1 MKPQEKQ
8 KANLNPIPH
17 DLATLTKCLS
27 IPVVLGGP
35 PYTSPAFMIT
45 ESVPKL
51 WSHIAWEKQMQNSSQ
66 SVAFMSSWHPCRQH
80 PSPVFLPRTTAC
92 ITEALSSSNH
102 LPLAFE
108 PLTVLFSW
116 FCVSNPKRQ
125 VTWEFIQVQYF
136 LKGCGLSEVLSR
148 SYTCENT
155 VILFIRSD
163 TLTTICEV
171 LLQQSIEHVCL
182 HTSINSPVKC
192 SYLQSDKATTP
203 NSILCLSYNLTIF
216 VKSKAKKQTV
226 KMQGVDIACILVL
239 GSHFKTIYSSRAR
252 IIRVEIQCAI

>member
-92 ITEALSSSNH
+92 ITEDLSPQTTSLWHSSPW
-102 LPLAFE
+102 LFRSPDF
-108 PLTVLFSW
+108 VL
-116 FCVSNPKRQ
+116 VIRRDR
-125 VTWEFIQVQYF
+125 
-136 LKGCGLSEVLSR
+136 LR
-148 SYTCENT
+148 EN
-155 VILFIRSD
+155 LF
-163 TLTTICEV
+163 
-171 LLQQSIEHVCL
+171 
-182 HTSINSPVKC
+182 KC
-192 SYLQSDKATTP
+192 SIFWKVVGYPRCWVEVTHVK
-203 NSILCLSYNLTIF
+203 IL
-216 VKSKAKKQTV
+216 
-226 KMQGVDIACILVL
+226 
-239 GSHFKTIYSSRAR
+239 
-252 IIRVEIQCAI
+252 

>member
-1 MKPQEKQ
+1 MRKADAKQ
-8 KANLNPIPH
+8 
-17 DLATLTKCLS
+17 
-27 IPVVLGGP
+27 
-35 PYTSPAFMIT
+35 
-45 ESVPKL
+45 
-51 WSHIAWEKQMQNSSQ
+51 Q
-66 SVAFMSSWHPCRQH
+66 SVSCIHVILASLQAASK
-80 PSPVFLPRTTAC
+80 PSVSTTDNS
-92 ITEALSSSNH
+92 LHYRSPLSSNH

-108 PLTVLFSW
+108 PLTVSFSW